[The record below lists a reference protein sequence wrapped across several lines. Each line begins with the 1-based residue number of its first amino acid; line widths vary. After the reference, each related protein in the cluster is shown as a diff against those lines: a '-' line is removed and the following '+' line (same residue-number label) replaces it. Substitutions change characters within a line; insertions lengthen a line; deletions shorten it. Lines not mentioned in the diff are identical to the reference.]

1 MGESKLVILVAD
13 GVSAPGRLLC
23 NRLASAGHILFAGYP
38 SPQSEN
44 IEYEAGVT
52 PLALDISSDNS
63 VAAAITQITKATQR
77 IDIVINNVRTAL
89 FGALEAV
96 HICDAENFINEMLI
110 GTVRLQNAVLP
121 LMRAQG
127 CGRVINVSTQQDAI
141 EGEFTG
147 WQSVAVAALEKLA
160 EIANAELAGTGV
172 SVRNQQ
178 ICLFH
183 SQFARPYL
191 SEIDHRLAA
200 SNAADV
206 CAFNRSIQSK
216 MIDAPSPSDEAERL
230 FNIVFADDPVK
241 PALDQ
246 EKSKPF
252 NRCSSSTDILRRIR
266 QFQGEAQVWRVT
278 LF

>member
-141 EGEFTG
+141 EGGFTG
-147 WQSVAVAALEKLA
+147 WQSVAVVSLEKLA

-191 SEIDHRLAA
+191 SEVDYRLVA
-200 SNAADV
+200 SNDAGV
-206 CAFNRSIQSK
+206 CAFNRAIQSK

-230 FNIVFADDPVK
+230 FNMVFADDPVK

-252 NRCSSSTDILRRIR
+252 NRYSFGTDILRRVR
-266 QFQGEAQVWRVT
+266 QS
-278 LF
+278 